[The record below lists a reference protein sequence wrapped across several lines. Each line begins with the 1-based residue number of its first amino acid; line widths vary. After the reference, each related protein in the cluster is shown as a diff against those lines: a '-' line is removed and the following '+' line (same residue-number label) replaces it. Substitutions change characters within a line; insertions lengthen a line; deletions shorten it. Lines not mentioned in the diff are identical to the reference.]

1 MPAWKISSAMTSRRY
16 MHFAVGGY
24 QHPASRQWQ
33 LWVLFDWENV
43 NWVASYTRQERIDA
57 TRKELQL
64 HISPGERF
72 NRQKALALLDT
83 LYEEREADPLPVARH
98 VEQQIL
104 RNSVWPSSR
113 VRDTDE

>member
-1 MPAWKISSAMTSRRY
+1 MPEWKISAAMTSRRY

-24 QHPASRQWQ
+24 QHPASRLWQ

-43 NWVASYTRQERIDA
+43 NWVAAYSHQERIEE
-57 TRKELQL
+57 TRKKLLL

-98 VEQQIL
+98 IEHTIL
-104 RNSVWPSSR
+104 RNSVWPASR
-113 VRDTDE
+113 VRDNDD